1 VPSHFTHNSPRS
13 SIQSGSQLVSTAH
26 WHYGEAAAVRPLTIF
41 NVTQSRELLLR
52 TRLQTR
58 SSAKGSGRFATALER
73 CAVRWTWCLTHAILS
88 PRVTAHTAPLKQ
100 FIKPAAPGHAVPRC
114 SSVACSNYSGLVRSP
129 RALCSGYGQPA
140 HAHNTHRST
149 LSRRTGRLDS
159 QFWVPGNHLT

>member
-1 VPSHFTHNSPRS
+1 MLYHFTHNSPRS
-13 SIQSGSQLVSTAH
+13 SIQSGSQLVSTTH
-26 WHYGEAAAVRPLTIF
+26 RYCGEAAAVRPLTIID
-41 NVTQSRELLLR
+41 V
-52 TRLQTR
+52 TR